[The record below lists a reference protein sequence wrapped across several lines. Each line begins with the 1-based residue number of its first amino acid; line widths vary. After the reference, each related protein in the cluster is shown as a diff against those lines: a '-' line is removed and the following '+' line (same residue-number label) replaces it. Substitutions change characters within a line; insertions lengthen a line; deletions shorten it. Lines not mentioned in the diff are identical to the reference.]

1 MFKNVYF
8 TCYPMLKIHSF
19 FAQTFAS
26 NKNLP
31 TLRLDNR
38 KVETFVPIL
47 FGVNPI
53 LSHIMDEKEM
63 FMKTPSKLAWNL
75 IVKDLTSYLKIF
87 HFHRSGCLH
96 QFLFQS
102 PKLTY
107 CILSPTIDGL
117 LYTTMR
123 PILCKVQCEFF
134 SK

>member
-1 MFKNVYF
+1 
-8 TCYPMLKIHSF
+8 MLKIHSF

-63 FMKTPSKLAWNL
+63 FMKTPSKLA
-75 IVKDLTSYLKIF
+75 
-87 HFHRSGCLH
+87 
-96 QFLFQS
+96 
-102 PKLTY
+102 
-107 CILSPTIDGL
+107 
-117 LYTTMR
+117 
-123 PILCKVQCEFF
+123 
-134 SK
+134 